1 MDKSVRTKHWFEL
14 DLNWIETDFKT
25 GGCIINMLFRRH
37 ISGQSDA
44 NAPILSIVI
53 GSYKNPTLEEIHSH
67 KTTVKYKQ
75 SDNGCF
81 CFISIPYMMF
91 KSNRSKEGK

>member
-1 MDKSVRTKHWFEL
+1 MDKSVSTKHWFEL
-14 DLNWIETDFKT
+14 DLNWIKTDFKT

-53 GSYKNPTLEEIHSH
+53 GSYKKPTLEEIHSH
-67 KTTVKYKQ
+67 KKPLNINKVTMDVFASSVYH
-75 SDNGCF
+75 
-81 CFISIPYMMF
+81 I
-91 KSNRSKEGK
+91 